1 MKALSDCKICH
12 GLSLSR
18 CMMCGKKRKPKKD
31 MTPMEIITYDAHVE
45 HVEYLRKLYNKMKAL
60 KMKTTG
66 CETLDKEVRD
76 KIGNWDWEV
85 Q

>member
-1 MKALSDCKICH
+1 
-12 GLSLSR
+12 
-18 CMMCGKKRKPKKD
+18 

-66 CETLDKEVRD
+66 CETLDKEVRE
-76 KIGNWDWEV
+76 KIGNWD
-85 Q
+85 